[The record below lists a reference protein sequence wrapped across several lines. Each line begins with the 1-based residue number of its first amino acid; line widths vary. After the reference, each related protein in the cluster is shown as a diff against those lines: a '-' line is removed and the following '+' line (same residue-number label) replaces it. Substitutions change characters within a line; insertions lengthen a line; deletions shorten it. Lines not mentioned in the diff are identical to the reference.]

1 VKIVQ
6 KCGPCGGEITVEG
19 DDWPKLMREVRSW
32 REGHACAQL
41 DERGRTGVG
50 FAATSTATDRPPA
63 GWRRDATGP
72 RRVEA

>member
-19 DDWPKLMREVRSW
+19 DHWTSLVSEVDTW
-32 REGHACAQL
+32 RQGHACIRP
-41 DERGRTGVG
+41 DERGRTGTG
-50 FAATSTATDRPPA
+50 FAATSTATDRPP
-63 GWRRDATGP
+63 GWRHDATGP